1 MKMIN
6 ELFEEA
12 SRSSAEEFLGMI
24 KRIDQILT
32 KERRKGDMDG
42 QKIEGGLVYLPSNG
56 KAIIIGDLHGD
67 MQSLR
72 FILEDIDFTDKPFLV
87 FLGDYGDRGP
97 NSPEVYYVILKL
109 KEAFSGRVVL
119 MRGNHE
125 GPSDLSV
132 YPHDLPDRLIER
144 YGDEGKEVYKS
155 LRVFFD
161 KLYHA
166 AIVERKY
173 LLLHGGVPAM
183 ITSIEDIAHAHQTH
197 PSESYLEEILWS
209 DPKEMKGTCPSMR
222 GAGMYFG
229 KDVSEKVLR
238 ILGVKTLIRSHE
250 PCDGVLPTH
259 DGRVLTL
266 FSRKGAPYHNRH
278 GAYLKMDLSDDP
290 KDGYELASIAS
301 LF

>member
-1 MKMIN
+1 MMIN

-12 SRSSAEEFLGMI
+12 SDSSAEELSGLI
-24 KRIDQILT
+24 KRIDRTLT
-32 KERRKGDMDG
+32 EERKKGDMDG
-42 QKIEGGLVYLPSNG
+42 QKVEGGLVYLPSNG
-56 KAIIIGDLHGD
+56 EAIIIGDLHGD

-72 FILEDIDFTDKPFLV
+72 FILEDSNFMDDSFLV
-87 FLGDYGDRGP
+87 FLGDYGDRGS

-132 YPHDLPDRLIER
+132 YPHDLPNRLIKR

-155 LRVFFD
+155 LRVLFD
-161 KLYHA
+161 KLHHA
-166 AIVERKY
+166 AIIERKY
-173 LLLHGGVPAM
+173 LLLHGGVPAL
-183 ITSIEDIAHAHQTH
+183 ITSIDDIAYAHQTH

-209 DPKEMKGTCPSMR
+209 DPEEMKGVSPSMR

-229 KDVSEKVLR
+229 EDVSDRVLSILKVR
-238 ILGVKTLIRSHE
+238 TLIRSHE

-266 FSRKGAPYHNRH
+266 FSRKGAPYHNRY
-278 GAYLKMDLSDDP
+278 GAYLKIDLSDDP
-290 KDGYELASIAS
+290 KDAYELKSMAS